1 MQQPEGIKKEGL
13 ELLRQPFPQ
22 NQINK
27 LPKPTISSDEYK
39 KLPKGKCKECGGYHA
54 TTNTIHLDYI
64 GHAALTDRLLDA
76 DPSWSWEPMAT
87 KDGLPAFDATGGLWI
102 RLTVCD
108 MTRIGYGNAKANSF
122 ADVGSREKEVI
133 GDALR
138 NAAMRFGAALDLW
151 HKGDLHIEDDASN
164 KMEKPPPKN
173 TEPDVPE
180 NLGTPPNLTN
190 FETKTT
196 YLKEVRIAEGIS
208 KSGKNKGKPFTR
220 YDVIDEDDKLYG
232 TFDAKIND
240 RAKAAIYN
248 KALVKITYQVGQY
261 GNNLMGM
268 VVEGVDIP

>member
-1 MQQPEGIKKEGL
+1 MQQSESIAALAAALAKVQAVLEGAKLDSENPFFKSKYSDLTSVWAACRKPLAENGLAVIQTCSSETPEIVIVETML
-13 ELLRQPFPQ
+13 CH
-22 NQINK
+22 
-27 LPKPTISSDEYK
+27 SSGEWV
-39 KLPKGKCKECGGYHA
+39 KGKIAMKPVK
-54 TTNTIHLDYI
+54 
-64 GHAALTDRLLDA
+64 A
-76 DPSWSWEPMAT
+76 DPQ
-87 KDGLPAFDATGGLWI
+87 G
-102 RLTVCD
+102 
-108 MTRIGYGNAKANSF
+108 IGSCITYARRYSLAAMVGVAPEDDDGNAAS
-122 ADVGSREKEVI
+122 
-133 GDALR
+133 
-138 NAAMRFGAALDLW
+138 
-151 HKGDLHIEDDASN
+151 HSN

-208 KSGKNKGKPFTR
+208 KSGKNKGKPFSR

-232 TFDAKIND
+232 TFDAIIND

-268 VVEGVDIP
+268 VVERVDIP